1 MCNAFGY
8 PASIKRL
15 LCKPTEDII
24 TYGNQVLR
32 GLVNN
37 NQGCRNY
44 YDMHRIQY
52 IIQYSIAYTIARKCD
67 ISLKKVFKKYHSQLI
82 YSYTNDKGK
91 DKTIK
96 LALHSSF
103 KRDKTF
109 FSQWLSKIKQDVEY
123 RYRDTNPLKRNCYI
137 CGNPQHHVMFHRRR
151 ISSLHMPYSHIIKE
165 MIRINRRQI
174 CLCRECF
181 IKVSQNLLEYNQI
194 AKRKLTQKWR
204 AVCIERCPY
213 GSGRGE
219 VFQTSPISQLNIAN
233 YKFKPLFSY
242 CKYNQIKK

>member
-1 MCNAFGY
+1 MRKMKKHTFLGISSTGDFPNIDILIDNQKLIRKLRDNGMCDAFGY
-8 PASIKRL
+8 PTSIKRL
-15 LCKPTEDII
+15 LCKPIEDIT

-67 ISLKKVFKKYHSQLI
+67 ISIKKVFKKYHKQLI
-82 YSYTNDKGK
+82 YSYMNDKGRAK
-91 DKTIK
+91 IIK
-96 LALHSSF
+96 LALYRSF

-109 FSQWLSKIKQDVEY
+109 FPQWLSKIKQDVEY

-137 CGNPQHHVMFHRRR
+137 CGNPQHHVMFHRKK
-151 ISSLHMPYSHIIKE
+151 ISLLRMPYSNIIKE

-181 IKVSQNLLEYNQI
+181 IKVSQNLLEFNQI
-194 AKRKLTQKWR
+194 TKRKLT
-204 AVCIERCPY
+204 
-213 GSGRGE
+213 
-219 VFQTSPISQLNIAN
+219 
-233 YKFKPLFSY
+233 
-242 CKYNQIKK
+242 

>member
-1 MCNAFGY
+1 MNKLLLIQCLSLIHISGN

-15 LCKPTEDII
+15 LCKPIEDII

-67 ISLKKVFKKYHSQLI
+67 ISIKKVFKKHHTQLI
-82 YSYTNDKGK
+82 YSYMNDRGEA
-91 DKTIK
+91 KTIR
-96 LALHSSF
+96 LALYPSF

-109 FSQWLSKIKQDVEY
+109 FPQWLRRTKQDVEY

-137 CGNPQHHVMFHRRR
+137 GGKMCIRD
-151 ISSLHMPYSHIIKE
+151 SSHT
-165 MIRINRRQI
+165 
-174 CLCRECF
+174 F
-181 IKVSQNLLEYNQI
+181 
-194 AKRKLTQKWR
+194 LT
-204 AVCIERCPY
+204 
-213 GSGRGE
+213 
-219 VFQTSPISQLNIAN
+219 FLPISLL
-233 YKFKPLFSY
+233 KT
-242 CKYNQIKK
+242 